1 MGTSRKKRIIWLKEV
16 GKFVNG
22 YVTKKEEHFA
32 KRGWE
37 IRQWVRHEKEEH
49 FAKRGWEI
57 RQSLLDKFSLKGVEK
72 FVKKKT

>member
-1 MGTSRKKRIIWLKEV
+1 MGTSRKKRIISLKEV
-16 GKFVNG
+16 GKSVNG
-22 YVTKKEEHFA
+22 YVTK
-32 KRGWE
+32 
-37 IRQWVRHEKEEH
+37 KEEH